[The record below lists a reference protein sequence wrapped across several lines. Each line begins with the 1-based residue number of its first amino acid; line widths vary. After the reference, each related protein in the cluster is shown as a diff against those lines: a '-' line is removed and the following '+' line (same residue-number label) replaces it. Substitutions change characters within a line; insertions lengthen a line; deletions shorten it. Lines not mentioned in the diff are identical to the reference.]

1 MPHKSKSKSRSPFK
15 KHSASKKKHSASKKK
30 HCKKSLGGAKKTLW
44 MQYLM
49 DFYCELQ
56 KNRPKGEKGLFK
68 EAMTAAKGSYTK
80 VQGIA
85 DSSSYASK
93 RHEIVSDII
102 VPAVRKL

>member
-1 MPHKSKSKSRSPFK
+1 MMIECLVRRDGPTPVHIGNIKYLFMP
-15 KHSASKKKHSASKKK
+15 
-30 HCKKSLGGAKKTLW
+30 
-44 MQYLM
+44 Y
-49 DFYCELQ
+49 
-56 KNRPKGEKGLFK
+56 RPKGEKGLFK